1 MGLLE
6 SLLVVVIV
14 LQVIILYSLKKSRDV
29 QVAITSATASEVGKA
44 LDWIDHGLANSL
56 ENYQKFGE

>member
-6 SLLVVVIV
+6 ALLVIVIV
-14 LQVIILYSLKKSRDV
+14 LQVMILYSLKKSRDL
-29 QVAITSATASEVGKA
+29 QVAMTSITASEIGKA

-56 ENYQKFGE
+56 EKYRKFGE